1 MAETELRRVLGDAD
15 VGPLC
20 IGREAELS
28 ELRAL
33 YDACVAERTARVAI
47 ILGPPGI
54 GKTRLTTELHRRFR
68 TAGIPT
74 FEGACREGG
83 ATYQPILELAHSAL
97 AYLGNVLGDLGSES
111 GRLARIAEVAQV
123 LRGQG
128 AILGGRSPR
137 GRRGALQIVRD
148 GHDQR
153 GLFFEEVRHMLA
165 ELGRPRPP
173 AILVSDLHLADSAT
187 QALVAYLARTLA
199 PAPGL
204 ALDEDFCGLI
214 VATSHADEPPDW
226 AAEAAAHVIRLRG
239 LDPDGVRAF
248 LAAPAVVERFLR
260 ASDGVPRRLQSLV
273 ENPVDAALPDR
284 IAALSPAAA
293 RLVRA
298 LAVYGRPAGA
308 AFIERLAARLAAED
322 ETLGAE
328 LHAQELAASPLL
340 IRSVVGGELRLGFA
354 SSAERQ
360 GAVRSVHP
368 DESVRLHRA
377 VGEALLT
384 TPGVDD
390 PAACAEHLLTGHAGE
405 TAVDLAL
412 TAGEALERSF
422 AYERAAALYARALAA
437 TARPDVAA
445 QLEERLADLYELLGD
460 YARALEIVARLG
472 ARQPDDAAVQA
483 RLGHLHLLRDEF
495 AAAKVALAGARELAV
510 AAGAL
515 AIETAVMADLAE
527 ACFLEGSHD
536 DAIAAAR
543 AALERAAGAVQP
555 EAARPRIAARN
566 TLGKVFLERG
576 EYGHA
581 AHLFG
586 ENLDEAR
593 LAGLPFEV
601 SRALVNLGVAA
612 IRQGEYAAA
621 EAHYREGLAAA
632 REHGDLRHRAF
643 CLQNLGVM
651 AQWRR
656 DYTAALRYAQEAV
669 QAFKRLGNRPRLGWV
684 AVDLGDLYCDLGDVR
699 RAEAMADLAGR
710 LLGDVA
716 APHAFLETL
725 RGRIALEKGDRARAR
740 AILDEALVAAS
751 RVGNADAVNYTLLG
765 LARVE
770 LADED
775 GAAAVTRLAGVMQPC
790 SPWVLAQVLVL
801 RGEARLLE
809 GSLEAAQADLLA
821 AERASAELGDDEG
834 RLRAAA
840 VRAQAAERLGDARAA
855 REAMRLARDLD
866 VKLRAR
872 VPADFAEMYGREPWR
887 QALAAEPRRA
897 QTAPPARPTGTRFPR
912 IVGRGAE
919 IAHVLEMIERVAP
932 HDSLVL
938 IRGESGT
945 GKELVAEA
953 IHDLSPRRGRPFVK
967 VNCGALVET
976 LLLSELFGHERGAFT
991 GAMSRR
997 KGRFELADGGTLFL
1011 DEIGDISPQT
1021 QVALLRV
1028 LQTHEFE
1035 RVGGTQPIRVDV
1047 RILCATNRDLEAM
1060 VAGGRFRE
1068 DLYYR
1073 LKGIEIDLPPLR
1085 QRGGD
1090 IPDLARCFLARV
1102 AEERG
1107 AVPKQLTPSAV
1118 EALCRYPWPGNVR
1131 ELENVIRSVTLF
1143 TDGDEID
1150 VKHLHEY
1157 LGAAAARPVAGATR
1171 DSGRE
1176 PPAAMR
1182 EPEPAAGYYEAI
1194 SGGISLRELKRKI
1207 ELECITRALAETGGN
1222 ITRAAER
1229 LGMKRP
1235 RLSQLL
1241 KEHGITPSG
1250 KGAEENS

>member
-20 IGREAELS
+20 LGREAELS

-33 YDACVAERTARVAI
+33 YDACVGERTARVAI

-54 GKTRLTTELHRRFR
+54 GTTRLTTELHRRFR

-74 FEGACREGG
+74 FEGVCRDGG
-83 ATYQPILELAHSAL
+83 STYQPILDLAHSAL

-123 LRGQG
+123 LRGQSV
-128 AILGGRSPR
+128 LGQSGRPVR
-137 GRRGALQIVRD
+137 GRRGTLQIVRD
-148 GHDQR
+148 GDDRR

-173 AILVSDLHLADSAT
+173 AILLSDVHLADPAT
-187 QALVAYLARTLA
+187 QALIAYLARTLA

-204 ALDEDFCGLI
+204 AVDEDFCGLI

-226 AAEAAAHVIRLRG
+226 ATEAAAHVIRLRG
-239 LDPDGVRAF
+239 LDPEGVRAF
-248 LAAPAVVERFLR
+248 LASPAVVDRFLR
-260 ASDGVPRRLQSLV
+260 VSGGLPRRLQSLV
-273 ENPVDAALPDR
+273 ENAADAALPDR
-284 IAALSPAAA
+284 VADLSPPAA

-298 LAVYGRPAGA
+298 LALFGRPAGA
-308 AFIERLAARLAAED
+308 TLLERLAARLAVDD
-322 ETLGAE
+322 ESLGSE
-328 LHAQELAASPLL
+328 LHAQELASTPLL
-340 IRSVVGGELRLGFA
+340 SRSVVGGELRLGFA
-354 SSAERQ
+354 SSADRQ
-360 GAVRSVHP
+360 AAARAVHP
-368 DESVRLHRA
+368 DEAVRLHRA
-377 VGEALLT
+377 IGEALLHT
-384 TPGVDD
+384 GGGED
-390 PAACAEHLLTGHAGE
+390 PAACAEHLLLGQAGE
-405 TAVDLAL
+405 DAVDLAL
-412 TAGEALERSF
+412 QAGEALERSY

-437 TARPDVAA
+437 TARPAVAA

-460 YARALEIVARLG
+460 YARAFDIVTRLC

-483 RLGHLHLLRDEF
+483 RLGHMHLLRDEF
-495 AAAKVALAGARELAV
+495 AAARAALAHARDLA
-510 AAGAL
+510 AASGAL
-515 AIETAVMADLAE
+515 TIETAVMADLAE

-543 AALERAAGAVQP
+543 AALERGAGEVHP
-555 EAARPRIAARN
+555 ETIRANISARN

-576 EYGHA
+576 DWGHA

-593 LAGLPFEV
+593 LAGLSFEV

-612 IRQGEYAAA
+612 IRQGDYAAA

-643 CLQNLGVM
+643 CLQNLGVL

-656 DYTAALRYAQEAV
+656 DYAAALRYAQEAV

-684 AVDLGDLYCDLGDVR
+684 AVDLGDLYVDLGDLS
-699 RAEAMADLAGR
+699 RAEAMAELAGR

-716 APHAFLETL
+716 ASGAFLQTL
-725 RGRIALEKGDRARAR
+725 RGRIALERGDRARAR
-740 AILDEALVAAS
+740 AILDEALAGAT
-751 RVGNADAVNYTLLG
+751 RLGNADAVNYTLLG

-770 LADED
+770 LGDED
-775 GAAAVTRLAGVMQPC
+775 GEAALARLAGVIQPC
-790 SPWVLAQVLVL
+790 SPSVLAQLLVL
-801 RGEARLLE
+801 RGEAHLIE
-809 GSLEAAQADLLA
+809 GSLEAAQADLVA
-821 AERASAELGDDEG
+821 AERSSAELGDDEV
-834 RLRAAA
+834 RLRAVAL
-840 VRAQAAERLGDARAA
+840 RAQAAERLGDARAA
-855 REAMRLARDLD
+855 REAARLARDLD
-866 VKLRAR
+866 AKLRAR
-872 VPADFAEMYGREPWR
+872 VPSEFAHAYGREIWR
-887 QALAAEPRRA
+887 QALAEPRRA
-897 QTAPPARPTGTRFPR
+897 TTVPPATARPTGTRFPR
-912 IVGRGAE
+912 IVGRGPE

-953 IHDLSPRRGRPFVK
+953 IHDLSPRHGRPFVK

-1028 LQTHEFE
+1028 LQTREFE

-1060 VAGGRFRE
+1060 VAAGRFRE

-1073 LKGIEIDLPPLR
+1073 LKGIELDLPPLR
-1085 QRGGD
+1085 QRAGD
-1090 IPDLARCFLARV
+1090 VPELARCFLARV

-1107 AVPKQLTPSAV
+1107 TVPKQVTPAAL
-1118 EALCRYPWPGNVR
+1118 EAMCRYPWPGNVR

-1143 TDGDEID
+1143 TDGDDID
-1150 VKHLHEY
+1150 IKHLHEY
-1157 LGAAAARPVAGATR
+1157 LGAAAVR
-1171 DSGRE
+1171 
-1176 PPAAMR
+1176 PAAAVVLRDVPAPVR
-1182 EPEPAAGYYEAI
+1182 EAQPAAGYYEAI

-1207 ELECITRALAETGGN
+1207 ELECITRALAEAGGN
-1222 ITRAAER
+1222 ITRAAEK

-1241 KEHGITPSG
+1241 KEHGITTVG
-1250 KGAEENS
+1250 KGPEDTP